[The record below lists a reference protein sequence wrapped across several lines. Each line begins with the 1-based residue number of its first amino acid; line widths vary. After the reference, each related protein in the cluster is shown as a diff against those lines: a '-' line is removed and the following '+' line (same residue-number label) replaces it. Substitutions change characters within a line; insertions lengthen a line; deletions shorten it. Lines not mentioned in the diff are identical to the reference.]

1 MFLEAVGLK
10 MTVACTIGCLKGLIH
25 AQRPTTQVGEWLITL
40 LEILFHEKT
49 LEKVHISAN
58 KVVVEGGVGPFYPE
72 KEHDVTN
79 VGIPVFDLV
88 LNYFLMVFSENQQVK
103 WDQFVFTSS
112 IIDLKRLKEL
122 KVVQNL
128 ARKSFSFAFSTNW
141 PIDEPDE
148 YDQVYKLQAMT
159 LVIFLS

>member
-1 MFLEAVGLK
+1 
-10 MTVACTIGCLKGLIH
+10 MTVACTIGCVKGLIH
-25 AQRPTTQVGEWLITL
+25 ALRPTVHVGEWLITL
-40 LEILFHEKT
+40 LETLFSEKT

-79 VGIPVFDLV
+79 IGIPVFELV
-88 LNYFLMVFSENQQVK
+88 LNYLLKIFYGKQQQNQQLK
-103 WDQFVFTSS
+103 WDEFVFTSF
-112 IIDLKRLKEL
+112 ILDLESLKEL
-122 KVVQNL
+122 KVVQDL
-128 ARKSFSFAFSTNW
+128 ARKSFSFATCTNW

-159 LVIFLS
+159 LVIF